1 MLDINNAK
9 TRQIIKALR
18 KDKDGVFEQIV
29 SAYHS
34 GLLAIA
40 RSILGSDDCEEVVQ
54 DAWISAYKGIDNF
67 EGRSSLRTWLT
78 RIVINQARSR
88 LRKSGREFN
97 VEAPSGEFEAYRGR
111 FNDDGAWSS
120 PPLEWDVHSPEDL
133 LQEQNLIDC
142 LHKTLGFLP
151 SSQRMALELRDIQGL
166 DLNDICNTLEI
177 TASNVRVLLH
187 RARTQL
193 FNMVDH
199 YQETGEC

>member
-1 MLDINNAK
+1 MIDINSAK

-29 SAYHS
+29 SAYHP

-54 DAWISAYKGIDNF
+54 DAWISAYKGIDDF

-78 RIVINQARSR
+78 KIVINQARSR

-97 VEAPSGEFEAYRGR
+97 VEAPSGDFEAYPGR
-111 FNDDGAWSS
+111 FNDNGAWSS

-151 SSQRMALELRDIQGL
+151 SNQRMALELRDIQGL